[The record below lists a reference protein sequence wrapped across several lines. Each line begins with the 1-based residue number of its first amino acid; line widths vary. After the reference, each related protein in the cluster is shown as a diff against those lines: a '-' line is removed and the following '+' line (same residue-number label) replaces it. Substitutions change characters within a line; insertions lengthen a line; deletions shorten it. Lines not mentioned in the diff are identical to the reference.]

1 MQKVVR
7 VDTNQGRAGRLIKTF
22 EIYPNPAHYS
32 VTVNVEMN
40 EYHDAVVVLYS
51 FQSNQKVMTTWLKD
65 GNNYVEDLRLD
76 FMPPGLY
83 IIVLKAGGE
92 TKSLRMIK
100 L

>member
-1 MQKVVR
+1 
-7 VDTNQGRAGRLIKTF
+7 
-22 EIYPNPAHYS
+22 
-32 VTVNVEMN
+32 
-40 EYHDAVVVLYS
+40 
-51 FQSNQKVMTTWLKD
+51 LKD